1 MGVCRQV
8 IPTVLYVD
16 MEHLTKAQIVLL
28 TLFVSFVASMATGIV
43 VVTLMGQA
51 PDPVNQTITNVV
63 ERTIEKITPT
73 FVDKPGATVII
84 KDEDL
89 VVSAIDRNVKS
100 VISFK
105 TTIGEGGILPA
116 GVGTIVSPDGLVIT
130 DRWNIG
136 LGTLYTTINGVQYTL
151 DIISNDKQNSLGLG
165 RLVPVNATS
174 TPVFN
179 AVTFGS
185 TYSLKLGQT
194 SIVIGGRDG
203 KTISTGLITGL
214 DTHIVVDKETKA
226 ETKVLDNIAISTRFA
241 ATSNGAPIINLN
253 GEVIGFL
260 SIDEAASAQS
270 GVPVAEAKQLVDLVN
285 KQTPTKK

>member
-1 MGVCRQV
+1 
-8 IPTVLYVD
+8 

-43 VVTLMGQA
+43 VVTLMDQS

-73 FVDKPGATVII
+73 FVDKPGTTVVI

-89 VVSAIDRNVKS
+89 VVDAIDRNIKS
-100 VISFK
+100 VVSFK
-105 TTIGEGGILPA
+105 TTIGEGGTLPA
-116 GVGTIVSPDGLVIT
+116 GVGTIVSSDGLVIT
-130 DRWNIG
+130 DRWNLG
-136 LGTLYTTINGVQYTL
+136 LGTLSTTINGIQYTL
-151 DIISNDKQNSLGLG
+151 DVIYNNKADSLGIG
-165 RLVPVNATS
+165 RLVPVSATS

-179 AVTFGS
+179 AVTLGNPN
-185 TYSLKLGQT
+185 TLKLGQT

-214 DTHIVVDKETKA
+214 DMRTVVDKETKV
-226 ETKVLDNIAISTRFA
+226 ETKVLDNIAISTRFS

-253 GEVIGFL
+253 GEVVGFL
-260 SIDEAASAQS
+260 NIDESVGSQS
-270 GVPVAEAKQLVDLVN
+270 GVPATEAKRLLDEASKAPEV
-285 KQTPTKK
+285 KKI

>member
-1 MGVCRQV
+1 
-8 IPTVLYVD
+8 

-73 FVDKPGATVII
+73 FVDKPGATVVV

-89 VVSAIDRNVKS
+89 VVDAIDRNAKS
-100 VISFK
+100 VIAFK

-116 GVGTIVSPDGLVIT
+116 GVGTIVSSDGLVIT
-130 DRWNIG
+130 DRWNLG

-151 DIISNDKQNSLGLG
+151 EVVYNNKADSLGIG
-165 RLVPVNATS
+165 RLVPVSATS
-174 TPVFN
+174 TPAFS
-179 AVTFGS
+179 AVTLGNVNA
-185 TYSLKLGQT
+185 LKLGQT

-203 KTISTGLITGL
+203 KTISTGLITSL
-214 DTHIVVDKETKA
+214 DMRTIVDKETKA
-226 ETKVLDNIAISTRFA
+226 ETKVLDNIAISTRFS

-260 SIDEAASAQS
+260 SIDEAVGSQS
-270 GVPVAEAKQLVDLVN
+270 GVPANEAKRLLDEAN
-285 KQTPTKK
+285 KPATVKKI